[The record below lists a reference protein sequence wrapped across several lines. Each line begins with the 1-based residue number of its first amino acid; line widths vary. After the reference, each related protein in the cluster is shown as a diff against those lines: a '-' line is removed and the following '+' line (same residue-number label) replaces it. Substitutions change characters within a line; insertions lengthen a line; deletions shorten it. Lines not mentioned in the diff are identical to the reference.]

1 MLFAKSNEY
10 KRRLEICRTCK
21 FFESSTQSCG
31 PLIVGGEVDA
41 EGNVFETKYEVL
53 FRRKSIQLCGCVM
66 PIKAKL
72 AFASCPASKWD
83 GVLSMDE
90 QIEFKRFLL
99 DMKAQGRLEQNDMLK
114 FYSFKDKATGAFN
127 ERSTC
132 PPCVKKDINTFLESM
147 NNVDVDLNK

>member
-1 MLFAKSNEY
+1 MLFAKHNEY
-10 KRRLEICRTCK
+10 KRRLDICRACK
-21 FFESSTQSCG
+21 FFEPSTQSCG
-31 PLIVGGEVDA
+31 TLIVGDEV
-41 EGNVFETKYEVL
+41 ETEVL
-53 FRRKSIQLCGCVM
+53 FRRKSIKLCGCVM
-66 PIKAKL
+66 PVKAKL

-83 GVLSMDE
+83 GVLSVEE

-147 NNVDVDLNK
+147 KDVNVDLNN

>member
-31 PLIVGGEVDA
+31 QLIVGEEV
-41 EGNVFETKYEVL
+41 ETEVL
-53 FRRKSIQLCGCVM
+53 FRRKSIKLCGCVM

-83 GVLSMDE
+83 GVLSMEE

-99 DMKAQGRLEQNDMLK
+99 DMKAQGRLEQKDMLK

-147 NNVDVDLNK
+147 KDVVVETGE

>member
-21 FFESSTQSCG
+21 FFETSTQSCG
-31 PLIVGGEVDA
+31 TLIVGDEV
-41 EGNVFETKYEVL
+41 ETEVL
-53 FRRKSIQLCGCVM
+53 FRRKSIKLCGCVM

-72 AFASCPASKWD
+72 AFASCPASKWN
-83 GVLSMDE
+83 GVLSLEE

-99 DMKAQGRLEQNDMLK
+99 DMKAQGRLEQKDMLK

-132 PPCVKKDINTFLESM
+132 PPCVKKDINTFLDSM
-147 NNVDVDLNK
+147 KDVEIGE

>member
-21 FFESSTQSCG
+21 FFQPSTQSCG
-31 PLIVGGEVDA
+31 SLIVGDEAEV
-41 EGNVFETKYEVL
+41 EVL
-53 FRRKSIQLCGCVM
+53 FRKKSIKLCGCVM

-72 AFASCPASKWD
+72 AFASCPASKWN

-99 DMKAQGRLEQNDMLK
+99 DMKAQGRLEQKDMLK

-132 PPCVKKDINTFLESM
+132 PPCVKKDINTFLDSM
-147 NNVDVDLNK
+147 KDVNVD

>member
-1 MLFAKSNEY
+1 MLFAKHNEY
-10 KRRLEICRTCK
+10 KRRLDICRACK
-21 FFESSTQSCG
+21 FFEPSTQSCG
-31 PLIVGGEVDA
+31 TLIVGDEV
-41 EGNVFETKYEVL
+41 ETEVL
-53 FRRKSIQLCGCVM
+53 FRRKSIKLCGCVM
-66 PIKAKL
+66 PVKAKL

-83 GVLSMDE
+83 GVLSVEE

-132 PPCVKKDINTFLESM
+132 PPCVKKDINSFLESM
-147 NNVDVDLNK
+147 KDVEVDLNN

>member
-1 MLFAKSNEY
+1 MLFAKHNEY
-10 KRRLEICRTCK
+10 KRRLDICRACK
-21 FFESSTQSCG
+21 FFEPSTQSCG
-31 PLIVGGEVDA
+31 TLIVGDEV
-41 EGNVFETKYEVL
+41 ETEVK
-53 FRRKSIQLCGCVM
+53 FKRKSIKLCGCVM
-66 PIKAKL
+66 PVKAKL

-83 GVLSMDE
+83 GVLSIEE

-132 PPCVKKDINTFLESM
+132 PPCVKKDINSFLESM
-147 NNVDVDLNK
+147 KDVDVDLNN

>member
-31 PLIVGGEVDA
+31 QLIVGDEV
-41 EGNVFETKYEVL
+41 ETEVL
-53 FRRKSIQLCGCVM
+53 FRKKSIKLCGCVM

-72 AFASCPASKWD
+72 AFASCPASKWN

-99 DMKAQGRLEQNDMLK
+99 DMKAQGRLEQKDMLK

-147 NNVDVDLNK
+147 KDVEIGE

>member
-1 MLFAKSNEY
+1 MLFAKHNEY
-10 KRRLEICRTCK
+10 KRRLDICRACK
-21 FFESSTQSCG
+21 FFEPSTQSCG
-31 PLIVGGEVDA
+31 TLILGDEV
-41 EGNVFETKYEVL
+41 ETEVL
-53 FRRKSIQLCGCVM
+53 FRKKSIKLCGCVM
-66 PIKAKL
+66 PVKAKL
-72 AFASCPASKWD
+72 AFASCPASKWN

-147 NNVDVDLNK
+147 KDVDVSVD

>member
-21 FFESSTQSCG
+21 FFEASTQSCG
-31 PLIVGGEVDA
+31 SLIVGDEV
-41 EGNVFETKYEVL
+41 ETEVL
-53 FRRKSIQLCGCVM
+53 FRKKSIKLCGCVM

-72 AFASCPASKWD
+72 AFASCPASKWN
-83 GVLSMDE
+83 GVLSLEE

-99 DMKAQGRLEQNDMLK
+99 DMKAQGRLEQKDMLR
-114 FYSFKDKATGAFN
+114 FYSYKDKATGAFN

-132 PPCVKKDINTFLESM
+132 PPCVKKDINSFLESM
-147 NNVDVDLNK
+147 KDVDVDLNN

>member
-21 FFESSTQSCG
+21 FFEPSTQSCG
-31 PLIVGGEVDA
+31 SLIVGDEV
-41 EGNVFETKYEVL
+41 ETEVL
-53 FRRKSIQLCGCVM
+53 FRKKSIKLCGCVM

-72 AFASCPASKWD
+72 AFASCPASKWE

-147 NNVDVDLNK
+147 KDVDVDLNN

>member
-21 FFESSTQSCG
+21 FFEPSTQSCG
-31 PLIVGGEVDA
+31 TLIVGEEV
-41 EGNVFETKYEVL
+41 ETEVL
-53 FRRKSIQLCGCVM
+53 FRRKSIKLCGCVM

-72 AFASCPASKWD
+72 AFASCPASKWN

-132 PPCVKKDINTFLESM
+132 PPCVKKDINEFLESM
-147 NNVDVDLNK
+147 KDVDVDLNN

>member
-21 FFESSTQSCG
+21 FFEASTQSCG
-31 PLIVGGEVDA
+31 QLIVGEEV
-41 EGNVFETKYEVL
+41 ETEVL
-53 FRRKSIQLCGCVM
+53 FRRKSIKLCGCVM

-83 GVLSMDE
+83 GVLSMEE

-99 DMKAQGRLEQNDMLK
+99 EMKAQGRLEQKDMLK

-147 NNVDVDLNK
+147 KDVEIGE

>member
-21 FFESSTQSCG
+21 FFQPSTQSCG
-31 PLIVGGEVDA
+31 PLIVGDEV
-41 EGNVFETKYEVL
+41 ETEVL
-53 FRRKSIQLCGCVM
+53 FRKKSIKLCGCVM

-72 AFASCPASKWD
+72 AFASCPASKWN

-114 FYSFKDKATGAFN
+114 FYKFKDKATGAFN

-147 NNVDVDLNK
+147 KDVDVDLNN

>member
-21 FFESSTQSCG
+21 FFEASTQSCG
-31 PLIVGGEVDA
+31 SLIVGEEV
-41 EGNVFETKYEVL
+41 ETEVL
-53 FRRKSIQLCGCVM
+53 FRRKSIKLCGCVM

-72 AFASCPASKWD
+72 AFASCPASKWE
-83 GVLSMDE
+83 GVLSMEE

-99 DMKAQGRLEQNDMLK
+99 DMKAQGRLEQKDMLR

-147 NNVDVDLNK
+147 KDVEIGE

>member
-1 MLFAKSNEY
+1 MLFAKHNEY
-10 KRRLEICRTCK
+10 KRRLDICRACK
-21 FFESSTQSCG
+21 FFEPSTQSCG
-31 PLIVGGEVDA
+31 PLILGADEEIEVK
-41 EGNVFETKYEVL
+41 FK
-53 FRRKSIQLCGCVM
+53 RKSIKLCGCVM
-66 PIKAKL
+66 PVKAKL

-83 GVLSMDE
+83 GVLSVQE

-132 PPCVKKDINTFLESM
+132 PPCVKKDINSFLESM
-147 NNVDVDLNK
+147 KDVDVDLNN

>member
-21 FFESSTQSCG
+21 FFEPSTQSCG
-31 PLIVGGEVDA
+31 SLIVGDEV
-41 EGNVFETKYEVL
+41 ETEVL
-53 FRRKSIQLCGCVM
+53 FRRKSIKLCGCVM

-72 AFASCPASKWD
+72 AFASCPASKWE
-83 GVLSMDE
+83 GVLSLEE
-90 QIEFKRFLL
+90 QMEFKRFLL
-99 DMKAQGRLEQNDMLK
+99 DMKAQGRLEQKDMLK

-132 PPCVKKDINTFLESM
+132 SPCVKKDINTFLESM
-147 NNVDVDLNK
+147 KDVDVDLNN

>member
-21 FFESSTQSCG
+21 FFEPSTQSCG
-31 PLIVGGEVDA
+31 SLIVGDEV
-41 EGNVFETKYEVL
+41 ETEVL
-53 FRRKSIQLCGCVM
+53 FRKKSIKLCGCVM

-72 AFASCPASKWD
+72 AFASCPASKWN

-147 NNVDVDLNK
+147 KDVDVSID

>member
-1 MLFAKSNEY
+1 MLFAKHNEY
-10 KRRLEICRTCK
+10 KRRLDICRACK
-21 FFESSTQSCG
+21 FFEPSTQSCG
-31 PLIVGGEVDA
+31 TLILGDEV
-41 EGNVFETKYEVL
+41 ETTEVL
-53 FRRKSIQLCGCVM
+53 FRRKTIKLCGCVM
-66 PIKAKL
+66 PVKAKL

-83 GVLSMDE
+83 GVLSVEE

-132 PPCVKKDINTFLESM
+132 PPCVKKDINSFLESM
-147 NNVDVDLNK
+147 KDVQVDLNN

>member
-21 FFESSTQSCG
+21 FFEPSTQSCG
-31 PLIVGGEVDA
+31 PLILGDEV
-41 EGNVFETKYEVL
+41 ETEVL
-53 FRRKSIQLCGCVM
+53 FRKKSIKLCGCVM

-72 AFASCPASKWD
+72 AFASCPASKWN

-99 DMKAQGRLEQNDMLK
+99 DMKAQGRLEQNDMLR

-147 NNVDVDLNK
+147 KDVDVDLNN

>member
-10 KRRLEICRTCK
+10 KRRLDICRTCK
-21 FFESSTQSCG
+21 FFEASTQSCG
-31 PLIVGGEVDA
+31 QLIVGDEV
-41 EGNVFETKYEVL
+41 ETEVL
-53 FRRKSIQLCGCVM
+53 FRKKSIKLCGCVM

-72 AFASCPASKWD
+72 AFASCPASKWN
-83 GVLSMDE
+83 GVLSMEE

-99 DMKAQGRLEQNDMLK
+99 DMKAQGRLEQKDMLK

-132 PPCVKKDINTFLESM
+132 PPCVKKDINTFLDSM
-147 NNVDVDLNK
+147 KDVNVD

>member
-21 FFESSTQSCG
+21 FFEPSTQSCG
-31 PLIVGGEVDA
+31 TLIVGEEV
-41 EGNVFETKYEVL
+41 ETEVL
-53 FRRKSIQLCGCVM
+53 FRKKSIKLCGCVM

-72 AFASCPASKWD
+72 AFASCPASKWN

-99 DMKAQGRLEQNDMLK
+99 DMKAQGRLEQNDMLR

-147 NNVDVDLNK
+147 KDVDVDLNN

>member
-21 FFESSTQSCG
+21 FFEPSTQSCG
-31 PLIVGGEVDA
+31 PLIVGADEEIEVK
-41 EGNVFETKYEVL
+41 FK
-53 FRRKSIQLCGCVM
+53 RKSIKLCGCVM

-72 AFASCPASKWD
+72 AFASCPASKWN

-114 FYSFKDKATGAFN
+114 FYKFKDKATGAFN

-147 NNVDVDLNK
+147 KDVDVDLNN

>member
-10 KRRLEICRTCK
+10 KRRLEICRACK
-21 FFESSTQSCG
+21 FFEPSTQSCG
-31 PLIVGGEVDA
+31 TLIVGEEV
-41 EGNVFETKYEVL
+41 ETEVL
-53 FRRKSIQLCGCVM
+53 FRRKSIKLCGCVM

-99 DMKAQGRLEQNDMLK
+99 DMKAQGRLEQKDMLK

-147 NNVDVDLNK
+147 KDVEIGE

>member
-31 PLIVGGEVDA
+31 QLIVGEEV
-41 EGNVFETKYEVL
+41 ETEVL
-53 FRRKSIQLCGCVM
+53 FRRKSIKLCGCVM

-83 GVLSMDE
+83 GVLSMEE

-99 DMKAQGRLEQNDMLK
+99 EMKAQGRLEQKDMLK

-147 NNVDVDLNK
+147 KDVNVD

>member
-21 FFESSTQSCG
+21 FFEPSTQSCG
-31 PLIVGGEVDA
+31 SLIVGDEV
-41 EGNVFETKYEVL
+41 ETEVL
-53 FRRKSIQLCGCVM
+53 FRRKSIKLCGCVM

-83 GVLSMDE
+83 GVLSIEE

-99 DMKAQGRLEQNDMLK
+99 DMKAQGRLEQKDMLK

-147 NNVDVDLNK
+147 KDVEIGE